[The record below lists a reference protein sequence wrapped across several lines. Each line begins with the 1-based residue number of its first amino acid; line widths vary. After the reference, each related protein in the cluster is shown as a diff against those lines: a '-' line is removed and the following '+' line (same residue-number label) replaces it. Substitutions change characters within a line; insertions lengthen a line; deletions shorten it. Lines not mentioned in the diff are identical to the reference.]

1 MTTYNIILKE
11 TKIPSYYED
20 AIKEYKKRLG
30 KYCNLQITQIND
42 STNIENLLQGYYVIE
57 VRAKGASIDSIGLSE
72 KLQNLA
78 TAGHP
83 KIAFLINI
91 KAQNSEESIRLTSIN
106 LSDELSLVAM
116 LEQIYRSYRI
126 LNNEPYHK

>member
-11 TKIPSYYED
+11 TKIPSFYED

-30 KYCNLQITQIND
+30 KYCNLQITQIYY
-42 STNIENLLQGYYVIE
+42 SIHMGNLLHGYYVIE
-57 VRAKGASIDSIGLSE
+57 VRAKGASIDSVGLSE
-72 KLQNLA
+72 KLQSLA

-83 KIAFLINI
+83 KVAFLINT
-91 KAQNSEESIRLTSIN
+91 KALNPEESIRLTSID

-126 LNNEPYHK
+126 LNGEPYHK

>member
-11 TKIPSYYED
+11 TKIPTYYDD

-30 KYCNLQITQIND
+30 KYCNLQITRINN
-42 STNIENLLQGYYVIE
+42 STNMENMLHGYYVIE
-57 VRAKGASIDSIGLSE
+57 AKAKGTSIDSIELSE

-83 KIAFLINI
+83 KVAFLINM
-91 KAQNSEESIRLTSIN
+91 KAQNSHESIRLTSIE

-126 LNNEPYHK
+126 LNGEPYHK

>member
-11 TKIPSYYED
+11 TKIPSFYED

-42 STNIENLLQGYYVIE
+42 STNMANLLQGYYVIE
-57 VRAKGASIDSIGLSE
+57 VRAKGTSIDSVELSE

-78 TAGHP
+78 TVGHP
-83 KIAFLINI
+83 KVAFLINM
-91 KAQNSEESIRLTSIN
+91 KATDSQESIRLTSIEI
-106 LSDELSLVAM
+106 SDELSLVAM

-126 LNNEPYHK
+126 LNGEPYHK